1 MPRRWLL
8 GPSVAVMEKSG
19 LIFASSGDPP
29 LLVLQIPAEIAA
41 GSEASACFAVPI
53 LSRRGGLALAVPA
66 DALDSDKLVD
76 ELTTDGEGML
86 GPSRSFTADLLEE
99 AEDGSIGPAGKTV
112 RFLVV
117 DFSDDVLALL
127 SEYQTELDDG
137 NYIPFDA
144 ENPGGLPKFDG
155 LAEKVRVWATQE
167 NVGRVDFYS
176 AREEPDMPLVPKSA
190 PGAKRGGAQR
200 R

>member
-66 DALDSDKLVD
+66 DALDSDAWPV
-76 ELTTDGEGML
+76 E
-86 GPSRSFTADLLEE
+86 
-99 AEDGSIGPAGKTV
+99 
-112 RFLVV
+112 
-117 DFSDDVLALL
+117 VLHC
-127 SEYQTELDDG
+127 
-137 NYIPFDA
+137 
-144 ENPGGLPKFDG
+144 
-155 LAEKVRVWATQE
+155 
-167 NVGRVDFYS
+167 
-176 AREEPDMPLVPKSA
+176 
-190 PGAKRGGAQR
+190 
-200 R
+200 